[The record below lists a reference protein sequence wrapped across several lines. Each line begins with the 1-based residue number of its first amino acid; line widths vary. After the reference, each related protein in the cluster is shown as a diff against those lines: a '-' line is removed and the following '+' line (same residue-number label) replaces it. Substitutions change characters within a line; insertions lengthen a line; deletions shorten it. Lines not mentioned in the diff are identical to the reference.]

1 MDDTILQEDLD
12 QAWSYNSDLMNTMI
26 KWALELQR
34 RGAES
39 DEETADRCIG
49 LGERI
54 ATRLEL
60 SMGANKRRAETAKKE
75 ADNAKKMTHYIADRA
90 IRDAVSRLDT
100 QLRSQTPQNS
110 VVAFV
115 VAMSFEHPQSN
126 DKQRDL
132 EARIKAKMG
141 LSILDAS
148 DESKGFAEK
157 VEVFEEKA
165 GELAL
170 EFAIED
176 AKKMIDENMKKL
188 AMARRTL

>member
-1 MDDTILQEDLD
+1 
-12 QAWSYNSDLMNTMI
+12 
-26 KWALELQR
+26 
-34 RGAES
+34 
-39 DEETADRCIG
+39 
-49 LGERI
+49 
-54 ATRLEL
+54 
-60 SMGANKRRAETAKKE
+60 
-75 ADNAKKMTHYIADRA
+75 MTHYIADRA

-148 DESKGFAEK
+148 DESKEFAEK
-157 VEVFEEKA
+157 VGVFEEKA

-176 AKKMIDENMKKL
+176 AKKMIDENMRKL